1 MNCILQRVDDNEL
14 IHRIDVANSSVA
26 LYAPGVRDARGTDP
40 MGGVKMVE

>member
-1 MNCILQRVDDNEL
+1 MNLILQRVDDSEL
-14 IHRIDVANSSVA
+14 IRRIDSANSSVA